1 MNVQITPLQTPPVRD
16 SHMNVQITPL
26 QTPPVR
32 DSHSDDEPGGR
43 GRIVLIGGVAL
54 AVALGG
60 FWYFTHD
67 SKPPVRRAGPAPVLV
82 APVEIGDMAVIE
94 RTIGTV
100 MANSTV
106 QVNARIQGQM
116 TQAFF
121 KEGQM
126 VKAGDVLFQ
135 IDPRPYIAIHDN
147 ATASMAT
154 TKAKADR
161 YARLKE
167 QNAISPQEYE
177 DAEAAYLQAKATAEA
192 ARLNLEYTTIKA
204 PISGKTGPILIQ
216 PGNMIAA
223 ATASTTASSLVTINE
238 IQPVKISLALPQSD
252 LPRIQ
257 AMQAKGGLN
266 ILISMHDEG
275 GKDIQVPVNFIGN
288 AVTNT
293 TGTIELRATYAN
305 PDMALVPGQLVDV
318 QVGLAQISQA
328 TLVPREAVN
337 TGPDGQFVYAVKDG
351 TAQQVPVRILFDDGV
366 KDAVSGALQKGDQVI
381 TEGQLRV
388 LPGAKVSISGA
399 KRHAA
404 QGNDKAGKGPM
415 TSGRRRVPHVQDH
428 QG

>member
-1 MNVQITPLQTPPVRD
+1 
-16 SHMNVQITPL
+16 
-26 QTPPVR
+26 
-32 DSHSDDEPGGR
+32 
-43 GRIVLIGGVAL
+43 
-54 AVALGG
+54 
-60 FWYFTHD
+60 
-67 SKPPVRRAGPAPVLV
+67 
-82 APVEIGDMAVIE
+82 
-94 RTIGTV
+94 
-100 MANSTV
+100 
-106 QVNARIQGQM
+106 
-116 TQAFF
+116 
-121 KEGQM
+121 M

-135 IDPRPYIAIHDN
+135 IDPRPYKAIHDN
-147 ATASMAT
+147 ALASMAT
-154 TKAKADR
+154 TQAKADR

-167 QNAISPQEYE
+167 QNAISAQDYE

-266 ILISMHDEG
+266 LLIGMHDVG

-293 TGTIELRATYAN
+293 TGTIELRATYPN

-318 QVGLAQISQA
+318 TVALSEIPHA

-351 TAQQVPVRILFDDGV
+351 TAQQVPVKVLFDDGV
-366 KDAVSGALQKGDQVI
+366 KDAISGNLAKGDQVI

-388 LPGAKVSISGA
+388 IPGAKVNISGP
-399 KRHAA
+399 KRHAEED
-404 QGNDKAGKGPM
+404 GGKAGKGPM
-415 TSGRRRVPHVQDH
+415 TSGRRRVPHTQDRE
-428 QG
+428 G